1 MTPDF
6 RIEVDGSQDA
16 TAAIR
21 DRLLQLSVTDEAGE
35 QSDSAEIRIDDRD
48 GVVAL
53 PRKGSRLSISL
64 GWLDGKLTP
73 AGEFTVDE
81 TALEGPPDT
90 LVIRARAADMRSSL
104 KSRKSRSWSDVSLGD
119 LVGDIASEHGLKG
132 RVGDSLRSVRI
143 PHLDQT
149 EESDLHLLTRVAR
162 DYDAIAK
169 AAAGMLLLVPR
180 GEASSAT
187 GRKMPTVD
195 IEPADASRWRAYLSD
210 RGEYS
215 AVTARWRDADAAGS
229 VTEEEGSGE
238 PVYALRRLYPS
249 SGEARDAARAKLR
262 SLLRGTGRLGIT
274 LEPGRPEVAAEAE
287 LRLAGFR
294 AGLDGRWICT
304 RAVHRISDRG
314 YSTSVTAE
322 LPTDDSP
329 ARR

>member
-35 QSDSAEIRIDDRD
+35 QSDSAEIRIDDR
-48 GVVAL
+48 GGAVAL

-64 GWLDGKLTP
+64 GWLDGKMTP

-90 LVIRARAADMRSSL
+90 LVIRARGADMRSSL
-104 KSRKSRSWSDVSLGD
+104 KSRKSRSWSDVSLGE
-119 LVGDIASEHGLKG
+119 LVAGIASEHGLEG
-132 RVGDSLRSVRI
+132 RVGESLRAVRI

-169 AAAGMLLLVPR
+169 PASGKLLLVPR

-187 GRKMPTVD
+187 GRRMPAVE
-195 IEPADASRWRAYLSD
+195 IEPADASRWRASLAD
-210 RGEYS
+210 RGDYS
-215 AVTARWRDADAAGS
+215 AVTARWRDAGAAGS
-229 VTEEEGSGE
+229 VTEEAGSGE

-262 SLLRGTGRLGIT
+262 ELLRGTGRLAIT
-274 LEPGRPEVAAEAE
+274 LEPGKPEIAAEAE
-287 LRLAGFR
+287 LLLKGFR
-294 AGLDGRWICT
+294 DGLEGRWICT
-304 RAVHRISDRG
+304 RAVHRIGDGG

-322 LPTDDSP
+322 LPT
-329 ARR
+329 A

>member
-16 TAAIR
+16 TEAIR
-21 DRLLQLSVTDEAGE
+21 DRFLGLSVTDEAGE
-35 QSDSAEIRIDDRD
+35 QSDSAEIRIDDR
-48 GVVAL
+48 GGAVAL

-64 GWLDGKLTP
+64 GWLDGKMTP

-90 LVIRARAADMRSSL
+90 LVIRARGADMRSSL
-104 KSRKSRSWSDVSLGD
+104 KSRKSRSWSDVSLGE
-119 LVGDIASEHGLKG
+119 LVSGIASEHGLEG
-132 RVGDSLRSVRI
+132 RVGESLRAVRI

-169 AAAGMLLLVPR
+169 PAAGKLLLVPR

-187 GRKMPTVD
+187 GRRMPAVE
-195 IEPADASRWRAYLSD
+195 IGRSDASRWRASLSD
-210 RGEYS
+210 RGDYS
-215 AVTARWRDADAAGS
+215 AVTARWRDAGAAGS
-229 VTEEEGSGE
+229 VTEEAGSGE

-262 SLLRGTGRLGIT
+262 ELLRGTGRLAIT
-274 LEPGRPEVAAEAE
+274 LEPGKPELAAEAE
-287 LRLAGFR
+287 LLLKGFR
-294 AGLDGRWICT
+294 DGLDRRWICV
-304 RAVHRISDRG
+304 RAVHRITGAG

-322 LPTDDSP
+322 LPT
-329 ARR
+329 A